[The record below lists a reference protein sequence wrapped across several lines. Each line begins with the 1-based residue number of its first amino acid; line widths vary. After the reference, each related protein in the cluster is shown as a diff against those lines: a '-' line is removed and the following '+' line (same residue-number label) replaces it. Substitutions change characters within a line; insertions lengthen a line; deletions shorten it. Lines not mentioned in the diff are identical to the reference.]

1 MRSLTSMN
9 NMTPQ
14 EALQLLSD
22 ALEPR
27 NINSISRAGFIA
39 IQKAL
44 ETLAEVV
51 APKPESDANND

>member
-1 MRSLTSMN
+1 MN

-27 NINSISRAGFIA
+27 NINAISRAGYIA

-51 APKPESDANND
+51 APKPSESDANHD

>member
-1 MRSLTSMN
+1 MN
-9 NMTPQ
+9 NPMTPT

-27 NINSISRAGFIA
+27 NINAISRAGYIA

-51 APKPESDANND
+51 APKPSESNDTND